1 MIGGKGNVA
10 QISDIK
16 ERLLEEPDKI
26 VELLE
31 EYSFERIT
39 LRQNEIRCAR
49 DSDGGPNI
57 AMRLQDNPWCNITD
71 YARGYKGDI
80 FSFIAQEKN
89 VAFREVLLSTK
100 KILGLDDKWEPKKK
114 RQLFGGVYSR
124 IYKQGEYEPKTYGE
138 DILLQYQPIGNLL
151 WLKDNISLNAQRFYD
166 VHFDVIENS
175 IIFPWRSP
183 QGDIIAVKSRYN
195 GETPEGMSK
204 YWYPIGGNIS
214 SSFFNYSHCYEH
226 LYGNDVY
233 IFESEKS
240 CMIAWGRDIKN
251 TLAIG
256 SNSLSPA
263 QCKLLLQLQP
273 KTIYLMLDSD
283 LDLAETKKNAD
294 LIKKYA
300 SMRTVS
306 IKFWD
311 WRDNLDLGSKASP
324 MDGSMEDW
332 NYILKN
338 EIKNISELENIK
350 ELDEELTEEED
361 EI

>member
-1 MIGGKGNVA
+1 MA

-16 ERLLEEPDKI
+16 ERLLEEPQKI
-26 VELLE
+26 AELLE
-31 EYSFERIT
+31 HFGFEHIS
-39 LRQNEIRCAR
+39 LRHNEIRCAR
-49 DSDGGPNI
+49 DLNGGPNI
-57 AMRLQDNPWCNITD
+57 AMRLQDNQWCNMVD
-71 YARGYKGDI
+71 FARGYKGDI

-89 VAFREVLLSTK
+89 VSFREVLQTTK
-100 KILGLDDKWEPKKK
+100 KILNLDDRWEPKCVHAP
-114 RQLFGGVYSR
+114 FGGIYSR
-124 IYKQGEYEPKTYGE
+124 ISKQSECEPKTYEE
-138 DILLQYQPIGNLL
+138 DILAQYQPCGNLL
-151 WLKDNISLNAQRFYD
+151 WLKDNITLEAQRFYD

-183 QGDIIAVKSRYN
+183 QGDIIAVKSRHN
-195 GETPEGMSK
+195 GDPPEGMSK
-204 YWYPIGGNIS
+204 YWYPVGGNIS
-214 SSFFNYSHCYEH
+214 SSMFNYSQCYEY

-240 CMIAWGRDIKN
+240 CMIAWGRKIKN

-263 QCKLLLQLQP
+263 QCKLILQLQP
-273 KTIYLMLDSD
+273 KTIYLMLDSN

-300 SMRTVS
+300 SMRNVT

-311 WRDNLDLGSKASP
+311 WRDSLEVGEKSSP
-324 MDGSMEDW
+324 MDGTIKNW
-332 NYILKN
+332 NYILTN
-338 EIKNISELENIK
+338 EMKNIE
-350 ELDEELTEEED
+350 ELDEELAED